1 MALVPAGAPVVWVDV
16 WIRDLAEESAAAN
29 AVIRDVLASLDA
41 HGFRRVLLV
50 NGHGGNGVLHRVA
63 AEWNAARPTS
73 RVRVH
78 DWWKAPRTWAKAQAI
93 DPVASHASWMENFP
107 WTRLPGV
114 AMPTERKPMIDLARY
129 QRSDPGAKKALI
141 GDGNFGGHYQR
152 PDADLTAVW
161 DAAVLET
168 RALITSDWE

>member
-1 MALVPAGAPVVWVDV
+1 
-16 WIRDLAEESAAAN
+16 
-29 AVIRDVLASLDA
+29 
-41 HGFRRVLLV
+41 V
-50 NGHGGNGVLHRVA
+50 N
-63 AEWNAARPTS
+63 
-73 RVRVH
+73 
-78 DWWKAPRTWAKAQAI
+78 AI

-114 AMPTERKPMIDLARY
+114 AMPTERKPMIDMARY